1 MVHHMKNISAKLAL
15 ACLVSVSINLHAEK
29 LPFEGLYGQIGIGYD
44 GASPSATGSS
54 TGNLSTVYGS
64 YNIGKAYNFNESLAL
79 GYNYVLDP
87 KIRLG
92 IGFEYHVM
100 IAVPKQDATLTT
112 GNTTAIIG
120 GYVKKNSYD
129 FFIAPGYVVDTD
141 GLAYAKFGLSSSRA
155 ELLGDTIN
163 FKGYTFG
170 AGYKYALDPNMFVFG
185 EVNYSVYGDQTS
197 YPTTYINGA
206 TATHNL
212 NYSYNSKMA
221 LIGYGF
227 RF

>member
-1 MVHHMKNISAKLAL
+1 MKKTSAKLAL
-15 ACLVSVSINLHAEK
+15 ICLLTISANLYAQK
-29 LPFEGLYGQIGIGYD
+29 LPFSGLFGQIGIGYD

-54 TGNLSTVYGS
+54 TGNVGTVYGN
-64 YNIGKAYNFNESLAL
+64 YNIGKAYNFNESIAV
-79 GYNYVLDP
+79 GYNYVIDP

-92 IGFEYHVM
+92 LGFEYNVM
-100 IAVPKQDATLTT
+100 IAVPKQDATIST

-129 FFIAPGYVVDTD
+129 FFLTPGYVVGND

-170 AGYKYALDPNMFVFG
+170 AGYKYALDPNMYVFG

-212 NYSYNSKMA
+212 NYSYDSKMA

-227 RF
+227 SF